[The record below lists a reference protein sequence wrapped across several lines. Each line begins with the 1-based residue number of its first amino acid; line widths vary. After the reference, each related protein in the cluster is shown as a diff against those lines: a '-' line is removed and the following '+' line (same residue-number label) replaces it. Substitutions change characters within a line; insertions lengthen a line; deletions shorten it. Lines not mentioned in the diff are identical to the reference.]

1 MKKNVKQ
8 SVTATRLEEIEVIQ
22 QRIRK
27 LGEQY
32 AKDFT
37 EPNAMDSV
45 VQKDLRT
52 AADSLDLLKGIYKSK
67 AERDG

>member
-8 SVTATRLEEIEVIQ
+8 SVTATRLEEIEAIQ
-22 QRIRK
+22 ERIRR

-67 AERDG
+67 AQRDG

>member
-8 SVTATRLEEIEVIQ
+8 SVTATRLEEIEAIQ
-22 QRIRK
+22 QRIRR

-67 AERDG
+67 AEREG